1 MKRENHK
8 GEKIMQSLDLG
19 INMQLLENALKI
31 TGLNNKEE
39 VINLALAQF
48 LHTTKQNEMISQT
61 EEKGFNPQQ
70 FFGVSHLKNLDQQL
84 EEMRNEWER

>member
-1 MKRENHK
+1 
-8 GEKIMQSLDLG
+8 MQSLDLG
-19 INMQLLENALKI
+19 INVQLLENALKI

-48 LHTTKQNEMISQT
+48 LRTTKQNEMISQT